1 MKKAIKA
8 IVCDFDGTFSTLRCG
23 WEGVMKKM
31 MLKYL
36 PDEEKWID
44 EFIGETTGI
53 QTILQMKGFVT
64 ELKKRGLLKKGGAAG
79 YPPSAASSAGGAMRG
94 VRALPTD
101 PWFYKNEYNDM
112 LMASVAKKRQDVI
125 DGKVKRETYLVPGAL
140 HFLQNLKTHGVKIY
154 FASGTDQADVQ
165 IEAAALGLD
174 KYAEAIEGALPK
186 SEKCAK
192 EAALKRLVKKAGV
205 KPSELAVI
213 GDGKVEIALGKALK
227 ARTIGLATNEA
238 SFLSGGVGTRR
249 PTMHPE
255 KLKRLKK
262 AGAGYLAGDFTD
274 LRPILEYLGLGTN
287 PGFSFKKIRTYDFHD
302 RHNLVTIESM
312 FKPGVDPV
320 PEWPKKKAKGDYAD
334 QQADFAELCD
344 RVAESRRN
352 ARPVIFS
359 MGAHVIKNNMSLYLI
374 DLMRKGIFTHISG
387 NGACSIHDFELA
399 ALGGTSED
407 VPTAIEDGS
416 FGMWEQTGGWMNEAL
431 QKGVKAG
438 YGYGESIARYIDANK
453 RKFPYR
459 EQCVAY
465 MAWKFGVPATY
476 HIAMGTDIIHQH
488 PIVDFGA
495 IGVATGRDFH
505 TMVNAVSQL
514 DGGCYLNFGSGVIGP
529 EVFLK
534 ALSISRNLGHPTFK
548 ITTGNFD
555 LKPLGDYRCKIGYA
569 DPNDYYRPRKN
580 IVNRPVSCGGKG
592 WHFEGDHKETIA
604 NLWLGMKERGLV

>member
-1 MKKAIKA
+1 MRKPIKA

-36 PDEEKWID
+36 PGEEKWID
-44 EFIGETTGI
+44 TFIGETTGV
-53 QTILQMKGFVT
+53 QTILQMKGFVA
-64 ELKKRGLLKKGGAAG
+64 ELKKRGLLTARKSTSRTTSQHSQ
-79 YPPSAASSAGGAMRG
+79 PLNLS
-94 VRALPTD
+94 TD
-101 PWFYKNEYNDM
+101 PWHYKNEYNEM
-112 LMASVAKKRQDVI
+112 LMASVARKRQDVI
-125 DGKVKRETYLVPGAL
+125 DGKVPRETYLVPGAL
-140 HFLQNLKTHGVKIY
+140 LFLQNLATHGVKIY
-154 FASGTDQADVQ
+154 FASGTDQADVR

-186 SEKCAK
+186 SEACAK
-192 EAALKRLVKKAGV
+192 EAALKRLVKQAGV
-205 KPSELAVI
+205 KPGELAVI

-227 ARTIGLATNEA
+227 ARTIGLATNETDF
-238 SFLSGGVGTRR
+238 SKVNKT
-249 PTMHPE
+249 
-255 KLKRLKK
+255 KLARLKK
-262 AGAGYLAGDFTD
+262 AGAGYTAGDFSD
-274 LRPILEYLGLGTN
+274 LRPMLAYLGLDKN
-287 PGFSFKKIRTYDFHD
+287 PELGFKKIRTYDFHD

-312 FKPGVDPV
+312 FRPGVDPV
-320 PEWPKKKAKGDYAD
+320 PEWPQAKAEGDYAD
-334 QQADFAELCD
+334 QQADFAELVE
-344 RVAESRRN
+344 RVAAARRN

-374 DLMRKGIFTHISG
+374 DLMKKGIITHLSG

-416 FGMWEQTGGWMNEAL
+416 FGMWEQTGGWMNTAL
-431 QKGVKAG
+431 QRGVKAG
-438 YGYGESIARYIDANK
+438 YGYGESLARYIEANK
-453 RKFPYR
+453 RKFPFR
-459 EQCVAY
+459 DQCVVY
-465 MAWKFGVPATY
+465 QAWKCGVPATY

-505 TMVNAVSQL
+505 SMCNAVSQL
-514 DGGCYLNFGSGVIGP
+514 DGGVFLNFGSGVIGP

-534 ALSISRNLGHPTFK
+534 ALSISRNLGYPTFN
-548 ITTGNFD
+548 ITTANFD
-555 LKPLGDYRCKIGYA
+555 LKSLGNYRCKIGYA
-569 DPNDYYRPRKN
+569 DPNYYYRPRKN

>member
-1 MKKAIKA
+1 MKDTVKGKRPIKA

-36 PDEEKWID
+36 QDEKWID
-44 EFIGETTGI
+44 DFIGETTGV
-53 QTILQMKGFVT
+53 QTILQMKGFVA
-64 ELKKRGLLKKGGAAG
+64 ELKRRRVAARGDTR
-79 YPPSAASSAGGAMRG
+79 PP
-94 VRALPTD
+94 VD

-112 LMASVAKKRQDVI
+112 LMSSVAKKRQDVI
-125 DGKVKRETYLVPGAL
+125 DGKVPRETYLVPGSL

-154 FASGTDQADVQ
+154 FASGTDVADVR

-186 SEKCAK
+186 CEKCAK
-192 EAALKRLVKKAGV
+192 EAALKRLVRKAGV
-205 KPSELAVI
+205 KPNELAVI

-227 ARTIGLATNEA
+227 ARTVGLATNEIDFSKVNKA
-238 SFLSGGVGTRR
+238 
-249 PTMHPE
+249 
-255 KLKRLKK
+255 KLARLKK
-262 AGAGYLAGDFTD
+262 AGAGYMAGDFSD
-274 LRPILEYLGLGTN
+274 LRPMLEYLGLGAN
-287 PGFSFKKIRTYDFHD
+287 PGFSFKGIRTYDFHE
-302 RHNLVTIESM
+302 RRNLVTIDSM
-312 FKPGVDPV
+312 FRPGVDPV
-320 PEWPKKKAKGDYAD
+320 PEWPKKKAEGDYAD
-334 QQADFAELCD
+334 QQADFAELVD
-344 RVAESRRN
+344 RVAEARRN

-374 DLMRKGIFTHISG
+374 DLMRKGVFTHISG

-416 FGMWEQTGGWMNEAL
+416 FGMWEQTGRWMNEAI
-431 QKGVKAG
+431 QRGVRAG

-465 MAWKFGVPATY
+465 MAWRFGVPATY

-514 DGGCYLNFGSGVIGP
+514 DGGAFLNFGSAVIGA

-534 ALSISRNLGHPTFK
+534 ALSISRNLGYPTFH

-569 DPNDYYRPRKN
+569 DPNYYYRPRKN

-592 WHFEGDHKETIA
+592 WHFVGDHKETIA
-604 NLWLGMKERGLV
+604 NLWLGLKKKGLV

>member
-44 EFIGETTGI
+44 AFIGETTGV
-53 QTILQMKGFVT
+53 QTILQMKGFVA
-64 ELKKRGLLKKGGAAG
+64 ELKKRGLLKKGGFAA
-79 YPPSAASSAGGAMRG
+79 
-94 VRALPTD
+94 D
-101 PWFYKNEYNDM
+101 PWAYKNEYNDM

-125 DGKVKRETYLVPGAL
+125 DGKVPRETYLVPGAL
-140 HFLQNLKTHGVKIY
+140 HFLQNLKTHGVRIY

-205 KPSELAVI
+205 KPSELAVV

-227 ARTIGLATNEA
+227 ARTIGLATNERDF
-238 SFLSGGVGTRR
+238 SKING
-249 PTMHPE
+249 E
-255 KLKRLKK
+255 KLPRLKK

-274 LRPILEYLGLGTN
+274 LRPMLEYLGLGAN
-287 PGFSFKKIRTYDFHD
+287 PGFSFKKIKTYDFHD

-312 FKPGVDPV
+312 FKPGIDPV
-320 PEWPKKKAKGDYAD
+320 PEWPKKKAKDDYAD
-334 QQADFAELCD
+334 QRADFAELLD
-344 RVAESRRN
+344 RVAEARRN

-359 MGAHVIKNNMSLYLI
+359 MGAHVIKNNLSLYLI

-416 FGMWEQTGGWMNEAL
+416 FGMWEQTGGWMNEAIR
-431 QKGVKAG
+431 KGVRAG

-534 ALSISRNLGHPTFK
+534 ALSISRNLGHPTFR

-569 DPNDYYRPRKN
+569 DPNYYYRPRKN

-592 WHFEGDHKETIA
+592 WHFEGDHKETIP
-604 NLWLGMKERGLV
+604 NLWLGLRQKGIV

>member
-1 MKKAIKA
+1 MKRAIKA

-36 PDEEKWID
+36 PGEEKWID
-44 EFIGETTGI
+44 AFIGETTGV
-53 QTILQMKGFVT
+53 QTILQMKGFVA
-64 ELKKRGLLKKGGAAG
+64 ELKKRGLLMRRGAPGG
-79 YPPSAASSAGGAMRG
+79 
-94 VRALPTD
+94 RALPMD
-101 PWFYKNEYNDM
+101 PWAYKNEYNDM

-186 SEKCAK
+186 SMKCAK

-213 GDGKVEIALGKALK
+213 GDGKVEIALGKALG
-227 ARTIGLATNEA
+227 ARTIGLATDEA
-238 SFLSGGVGTRR
+238 SFLRSGGETPPPRR
-249 PTMHPE
+249 MHRD
-255 KLKRLKK
+255 KLRRLEK
-262 AGAGYLAGDFTD
+262 AGAGYLAGDFTE
-274 LRPILEYLGLGTN
+274 LRPMLAHLGLDKN
-287 PGFSFKKIRTYDFHD
+287 PDFSFKKIKTYDFHD

-312 FKPGVDPV
+312 LKPGVDPV

-334 QQADFAELCD
+334 QRADVAELVD
-344 RVAESRRN
+344 RVAEARRN

-359 MGAHVIKNNMSLYLI
+359 MGAHVIKNNLSLYLI
-374 DLMRKGIFTHISG
+374 DLMRKGVFTHISG

-416 FGMWEQTGGWMNEAL
+416 FGRWEQTGGWMNEAIR
-431 QKGVKAG
+431 KGVKAG
-438 YGYGESIARYIDANK
+438 YGYGESIARYIDAHK
-453 RKFPYR
+453 SRFPYR

-488 PIVDFGA
+488 PKVDFGA

-534 ALSISRNLGHPTFK
+534 ALSISRNIGHPTFK

-569 DPNDYYRPRKN
+569 DPNYYYRPRKN

-604 NLWLGMKERGLV
+604 NLWLGLRKKGMV

>member
-1 MKKAIKA
+1 MKKPIKA

-23 WEGVMKKM
+23 WESVMKKM

-36 PDEEKWID
+36 PGEDKWID

-53 QTILQMKGFVT
+53 QTILQMKGFVA
-64 ELKKRGLLKKGGAAG
+64 ELKNRGLLRHQTPGTRHQA
-79 YPPSAASSAGGAMRG
+79 PS
-94 VRALPTD
+94 TD
-101 PWFYKNEYNDM
+101 PWAYKNEYNDM

-140 HFLQNLKTHGVKIY
+140 HFLQNLKAHGVKIY
-154 FASGTDQADVQ
+154 FASGTDQADVR

-192 EAALKRLVKKAGV
+192 EEALKRLVKKAGV

-227 ARTIGLATNEA
+227 ARTIGLATNERDF
-238 SFLSGGVGTRR
+238 SKINK
-249 PTMHPE
+249 E
-255 KLKRLKK
+255 KLPRLRK

-274 LRPILEYLGLGTN
+274 LRPMLAYLGLDKN
-287 PGFSFKKIRTYDFHD
+287 PELAFKGIKTYDFHD
-302 RHNLVTIESM
+302 RRNLVTIESM
-312 FKPGVDPV
+312 FRPGVDPV
-320 PEWPKKKAKGDYAD
+320 PEWPKKPRKGDYAD
-334 QQADFAELCD
+334 QRKDFEELCD
-344 RVAESRRN
+344 RVALARRN

-374 DLMRKGIFTHISG
+374 DLMRKGIVTHVSG

-431 QKGVKAG
+431 RKGAKAG
-438 YGYGESIARYIDANK
+438 FGYGESLARYIDANK

-488 PIVDFGA
+488 PSVDFGA
-495 IGVATGRDFH
+495 IGLATGRDFH
-505 TMVNAVSQL
+505 TMANAIAQL
-514 DGGCYLNFGSGVIGP
+514 DGGCFLNFGSGVIGP

-534 ALSISRNLGHPTFK
+534 CLSISRNLGFDTFK

-555 LKPLGDYRCKIGYA
+555 LKPLGDYRVKIGYE
-569 DPNDYYRPRKN
+569 DPNYYYRPRKN

-604 NLWLGMKERGLV
+604 NLWLGMKKRGLI

>member
-1 MKKAIKA
+1 MSKPIKA

-36 PDEEKWID
+36 PGEEKWID

-53 QTILQMKGFVT
+53 QTILQMKGFVA
-64 ELKKRGLLKKGGAAG
+64 ELKSRKVKA
-79 YPPSAASSAGGAMRG
+79 PSK
-94 VRALPTD
+94 D

-112 LMASVAKKRQDVI
+112 LMASVAQKRQEVI
-125 DGKVKRETYLVPGAL
+125 DGKVPRETYWVPGAL
-140 HFLQNLKTHGVKIY
+140 HFLQALKTHGVKIY
-154 FASGTDQADVQ
+154 FASGTDQVDVR

-174 KYAEAIEGALPK
+174 KYAEAIEGARPK

-192 EAALKRLVKKAGV
+192 EEALKRLVKIAGV
-205 KPSELAVI
+205 KPAELAVI

-227 ARTIGLATNEA
+227 ARTIGLATNERDF
-238 SFLSGGVGTRR
+238 SKVNS
-249 PTMHPE
+249 E
-255 KLKRLKK
+255 KLPRLKK
-262 AGAGYLAGDFTD
+262 AGAGYLAGDFSN
-274 LRPILEYLGLGTN
+274 LRPMLDYLGLGTN
-287 PGFSFKKIRTYDFHD
+287 PGFSFRKIKTYDFHD

-312 FKPGVDPV
+312 LKPGVDPV
-320 PEWPKKKAKGDYAD
+320 PEWPKKRAKGDYAD
-334 QQADFAELCD
+334 QQADFAELVD
-344 RVAESRRN
+344 RVAEARRN

-359 MGAHVIKNNMSLYLI
+359 MGAHVIKNNLSLYLI
-374 DLMRKGIFTHISG
+374 DLMRTGVFTHVSG

-416 FGMWEQTGGWMNEAL
+416 FGMWEQTGRWLNEAI
-431 QKGVKAG
+431 QRGVKAG
-438 YGYGESIARYIDANK
+438 CGYGESIARYIDAHK
-453 RKFPYR
+453 SRFPYR

-465 MAWKFGVPATY
+465 MAWKYGVPATY

-534 ALSISRNLGHPTFK
+534 ALSISRNLGFPTFR

-569 DPNDYYRPRKN
+569 DPNYYYRPRKN

-592 WHFEGDHKETIA
+592 WHFEGDHKETIP
-604 NLWLGMKERGLV
+604 NLWLGLTKKGFGQVGA

>member
-1 MKKAIKA
+1 MGKPIKA

-36 PDEEKWID
+36 PGEEKWID

-53 QTILQMKGFVT
+53 QTILQMKGFVA
-64 ELKKRGLLKKGGAAG
+64 ELKRRGLVDGRCPRRCAALLKQ
-79 YPPSAASSAGGAMRG
+79 SNNRTIEQSNNFLS
-94 VRALPTD
+94 D
-101 PWFYKNEYNDM
+101 PWFYKNEYNEM
-112 LMASVAKKRQDVI
+112 LMATVAKKRQDVI
-125 DGKVKRETYLVPGAL
+125 DGKVGREAYLVPGAL
-140 HFLQNLKTHGVKIY
+140 HFLQCLKTHGVRIF
-154 FASGTDQADVQ
+154 FASGTDQADVR

-174 KYAEAIEGALPK
+174 QYAEAIEGALPK
-186 SEKCAK
+186 SVKCAK
-192 EAALKRLVKKAGV
+192 EAAIRRLVKQAGV
-205 KPSELAVI
+205 KPCELAVV
-213 GDGKVEIALGKALK
+213 GDGKVEIALGKAIG
-227 ARTIGLATNEA
+227 ARTIGLATNERDF
-238 SFLSGGVGTRR
+238 SKLNR
-249 PTMHPE
+249 E
-255 KLKRLKK
+255 KSTRLKK
-262 AGAGYLAGDFTD
+262 AGAGLVAGDFTD
-274 LRPILEYLGLGTN
+274 LHPLLDYLGLDRN
-287 PGFSFKKIRTYDFHD
+287 PDFSFEKIRTYDFHD

-312 FKPGVDPV
+312 LRPGVDPV
-320 PEWPKKKAKGDYAD
+320 PEWPRRKTKKDYAD
-334 QQADFAELCD
+334 QQADFAELVD
-344 RVAESRRN
+344 RVAMSRRN

-359 MGAHVIKNNMSLYLI
+359 MGAHVIKNNLSLYLI
-374 DLMRKGIFTHISG
+374 DLMEKGVFTHISG

-416 FGMWEQTGGWMNEAL
+416 FGMWEQTGGWMNEAI
-431 QKGVKAG
+431 QRGVKAG

-488 PIVDFGA
+488 PSVDFGA
-495 IGVATGRDFH
+495 IGLATGRDFH
-505 TMVNAVSQL
+505 TMVNAVAQL

-534 ALSISRNLGHPTFK
+534 ALSISRNLGHPTFR

-569 DPNDYYRPRKN
+569 DPNYYYRPRKN

-592 WHFEGDHKETIA
+592 WHFEGDHKETIP
-604 NLWLGMKERGLV
+604 NLWLGLKERGMV

>member
-1 MKKAIKA
+1 MKKSIKA

-36 PDEEKWID
+36 QDEKWVD
-44 EFIGETTGI
+44 DFIGETTGV
-53 QTILQMKGFVT
+53 QTILQMKGFVA
-64 ELKKRGLLKKGGAAG
+64 ELKNRQLLRKNKL
-79 YPPSAASSAGGAMRG
+79 PS
-94 VRALPTD
+94 D
-101 PWFYKNEYNDM
+101 PWFYKGEYNDM
-112 LMASVAKKRQDVI
+112 LMASVAKKRQGVI
-125 DGKVKRETYLVPGAL
+125 DGKVPRETYLVPGSL

-154 FASGTDQADVQ
+154 FASGTDVADVK

-186 SEKCAK
+186 CEKCAK
-192 EAALKRLVKKAGV
+192 EAALKRLVRKAGV
-205 KPSELAVI
+205 KPNELAVI
-213 GDGKVEIALGKALK
+213 GDGKVEIMLGKALK

-238 SFLSGGVGTRR
+238 AFMSGGEGPRR
-249 PTMHPE
+249 HAMHPE
-255 KLKRLKK
+255 KLRRLKK
-262 AGAGYLAGDFTD
+262 AGAGYMAGDFSD
-274 LRPILEYLGLGTN
+274 LRPMLEYLGLGAN
-287 PGFSFKKIRTYDFHD
+287 PGFSFKGIKTYDFHD
-302 RHNLVTIESM
+302 RRNLVTIESM
-312 FKPGVDPV
+312 FRPGVDPV
-320 PEWPKKKAKGDYAD
+320 PEWPKKKAEGDYAD
-334 QQADFAELCD
+334 QQADFAELVD
-344 RVAESRRN
+344 RVAEARRN

-374 DLMRKGIFTHISG
+374 DLMRKGIFTHVSG

-416 FGMWEQTGGWMNEAL
+416 FGMWEQTGGWMNEAI

-476 HIAMGTDIIHQH
+476 HIAIGTDIIHQH
-488 PIVDFGA
+488 PKVDFGA
-495 IGVATGRDFH
+495 IGTATGRDFH

-534 ALSISRNLGHPTFK
+534 ALSISRNLGHPTFR
-548 ITTGNFD
+548 ITTANFD

-569 DPNDYYRPRKN
+569 DPNYYYRPRKN

-592 WHFEGDHKETIA
+592 WHFEGDHKETIS
-604 NLWLGMKERGLV
+604 NLWLGLHRKGLV

>member
-1 MKKAIKA
+1 MKKSIKA

-23 WEGVMKKM
+23 WEAVMKRVM
-31 MLKYL
+31 MKYL
-36 PDEEKWID
+36 PDEAWID
-44 EFIGETTGI
+44 AFIDETTGV
-53 QTILQMKGFVT
+53 QTILQMKGFVA
-64 ELKKRGLLKKGGAAG
+64 ELKRRRTKM
-79 YPPSAASSAGGAMRG
+79 PSS
-94 VRALPTD
+94 D
-101 PWFYKNEYNDM
+101 PWFYKNEYNEM
-112 LMASVAKKRQDVI
+112 LMASVARKRQDVI
-125 DGKVKRETYLVPGAL
+125 DGRVPRDAYLVPGAI
-140 HFLQNLKTHGVKIY
+140 HFLQCLKTHGVKIY
-154 FASGTDQADVQ
+154 FASGTDVADVR

-174 KYAEAIEGALPK
+174 KYADAIEGALPK

-192 EAALKRLVKKAGV
+192 EAALGRLVSKSGM
-205 KPSELAVI
+205 KPGELAII
-213 GDGKVEIALGKALK
+213 GDGGVEIRLGKALRV
-227 ARTIGLATNEA
+227 RTIGLATNETDFSKVNKA
-238 SFLSGGVGTRR
+238 
-249 PTMHPE
+249 
-255 KLKRLKK
+255 KLRRLKK
-262 AGAGYLAGDFTD
+262 AGAGFVAGDFSD
-274 LRPILEYLGLGTN
+274 LRPMLEYLGLGAN
-287 PGFSFKKIRTYDFHD
+287 PGFSFKKIKTYDFHD
-302 RHNLVTIESM
+302 RRNLVTIESM
-312 FKPGVDPV
+312 FRPGVDPV
-320 PEWPKKKAKGDYAD
+320 PEWPKKKAEGDYAD
-334 QQADFAELCD
+334 QQADFAELVD
-344 RVAESRRN
+344 RVAEARRN

-374 DLMRKGIFTHISG
+374 DLMRKGIFTHVSG

-416 FGMWEQTGGWMNEAL
+416 FGMWEQTGGWMNEAI

-476 HIAMGTDIIHQH
+476 HIAIGTDIIHQH
-488 PIVDFGA
+488 PKVDFGA
-495 IGVATGRDFH
+495 IGTATGRDFH

-534 ALSISRNLGHPTFK
+534 ALSISRNLGHPTFR
-548 ITTGNFD
+548 ITTANFD

-569 DPNDYYRPRKN
+569 DPNYYYRPRKN

-592 WHFEGDHKETIA
+592 WHFEGDHKETIS
-604 NLWLGMKERGLV
+604 NLWLGLHRKGLV

>member
-1 MKKAIKA
+1 MRKPIKA

-23 WEGVMKKM
+23 WESVMKRM

-36 PDEEKWID
+36 PGEDKWID
-44 EFIGETTGI
+44 AFIGETTGV
-53 QTILQMKGFVT
+53 QTILQMKGFVA
-64 ELKKRGLLKKGGAAG
+64 ELKARRVKC
-79 YPPSAASSAGGAMRG
+79 PSK
-94 VRALPTD
+94 D
-101 PWFYKNEYNDM
+101 PWYYKNEYNDM
-112 LMASVAKKRQDVI
+112 LMSSVAKKRQDVI
-125 DGKVKRETYLVPGAL
+125 DGKVPRTAYLVPGAL

-154 FASGTDQADVQ
+154 FASGTDQADVE

-192 EAALKRLVKKAGV
+192 EAALRRLVKKAGV
-205 KPSELAVI
+205 KPAELAVI
-213 GDGKVEIALGKALK
+213 GDGKVEISLGRALK
-227 ARTIGLATNEA
+227 ARTVGLATNETDF
-238 SFLSGGVGTRR
+238 SKVNK
-249 PTMHPE
+249 E
-255 KLKRLKK
+255 KLARLKK
-262 AGAGYLAGDFTD
+262 AGAGFVAGDFSD
-274 LRPILEYLGLGTN
+274 LRPMLEYLGLGAN
-287 PGFSFKKIRTYDFHD
+287 PDFSFKKIRTYDFHD
-302 RHNLVTIESM
+302 RRNLVTIESM

-334 QQADFAELCD
+334 QQADFAELVD
-344 RVAESRRN
+344 RVAEARRN

-374 DLMRKGIFTHISG
+374 DLMRKGIFTHVSG

-431 QKGVKAG
+431 QKGVKVG
-438 YGYGESIARYIDANK
+438 YGYGESLARYIDANR

-488 PIVDFGA
+488 PTVDFGA
-495 IGVATGRDFH
+495 IGLATGRDFH

-514 DGGCYLNFGSGVIGP
+514 EGGCYLNFGSGVIGP

-534 ALSISRNLGHPTFK
+534 ALSISRNLGHPTFH
-548 ITTGNFD
+548 ITTANFD
-555 LKPLGDYRCKIGYA
+555 LKPLGDYRCKIGYE
-569 DPNDYYRPRKN
+569 DPNYYYRPRKN

-592 WHFEGDHKETIA
+592 WHFVGDHKETIA
-604 NLWLGMKERGLV
+604 NLWLGLYKKGLV